1 MKASTSLPRFF
12 LEGALRFEVGEVV
25 AIEGAICH
33 QIGRVLRLRSGQ
45 RVVLLDGST
54 GASEAELV
62 EVGPDRTLARILQA
76 APCAPEPAVAVT
88 LLAAVLKGER
98 QDWLVQKAVEL
109 GVGRIVPL
117 LTERGVAIAS
127 GAKPER
133 WRRIAREA
141 AEQCERAVV
150 PEVADPVSLEEVS
163 WTGAKA
169 LACTERDGRP
179 LPALLADGDSK
190 LALLV
195 GPEGGWTDAERA
207 WLAER
212 GAIGAS
218 LGPRILR
225 AETAALAALST
236 VMSRLSWP
244 TENPT

>member
-1 MKASTSLPRFF
+1 M
-12 LEGALRFEVGEVV
+12 
-25 AIEGAICH
+25 AIEGAACH

-45 RVVLLDGST
+45 HVVLLDGRT

-62 EVGPDRTLARILQA
+62 EVGPDRALARILRA
-76 APCAPEPAVAVT
+76 APCAPEPAISVT

-109 GVGRIVPL
+109 GVARIIPL
-117 LTERGVAIAS
+117 LTERGVATAN

-150 PEVADPVSLEEVS
+150 PEIVDPVPLVEVS

-179 LPALLADGDSK
+179 LPALLADGDRD

-195 GPEGGWTDAERA
+195 GPEGGWTDVERS
-207 WLAER
+207 WLAR
-212 GAIGAS
+212 QGAVDAS

-236 VMSRLSWP
+236 VMSHLSWP
-244 TENPT
+244 LERVSR

>member
-1 MKASTSLPRFF
+1 MKASTRLPRFF
-12 LEGALRFEVGEVV
+12 LESPRGLGVGELV
-25 AIEGAICH
+25 AIEGPACH

-45 RVVLLDGST
+45 RVVLLDGSG
-54 GASEAELV
+54 GAGEAELV
-62 EVGPDRTLARILQA
+62 SVGSERALARVLQA
-76 APCAPEPAVAVT
+76 APCAPEPAISVT

-109 GVGRIVPL
+109 GVARVVPL
-117 LTERGVAIAS
+117 LTERGVATAN

-150 PEVADPVSLEEVS
+150 PEVADPVSLKVVS

-169 LACTERDGRP
+169 LACTEREGRP
-179 LPALLADGDSK
+179 LPALLADGDRE

-195 GPEGGWTDAERA
+195 GPEGGWTEAEH
-207 WLAER
+207 WLADR
-212 GAIGAS
+212 GAIDAS

-236 VMSRLSWP
+236 VMSHLSWRLE
-244 TENPT
+244 TASR